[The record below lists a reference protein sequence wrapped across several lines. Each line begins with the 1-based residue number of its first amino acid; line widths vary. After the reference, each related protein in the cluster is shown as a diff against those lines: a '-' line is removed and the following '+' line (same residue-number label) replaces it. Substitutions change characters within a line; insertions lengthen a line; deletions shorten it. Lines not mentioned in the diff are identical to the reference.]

1 MLAADARLAIDI
13 DPAAARARD
22 FLLARQDARGAWRDF
37 FLPAGESDG
46 WVTAYVALA
55 LAETGDPE
63 GRAAALRGWAHLEG
77 AVKPEGGWGYNAA
90 TPVDADST
98 LWALR
103 LAEALGVGAS
113 DVGRRGHTML
123 AMHRRAEGGIAT
135 YASPAGPRGY
145 VGLPA
150 SVDFSAWALPHICVT
165 AAAAALPEML
175 DASLATWL
183 GAMQAA
189 DGHWP
194 SYWWFDPGYA
204 TAEAVEALPAGA
216 ARDRAVRFAEARL
229 QALAARAAPSAFA
242 LSHVTRVLAVGCSPM
257 LDRAVALLSAQ
268 QAENGSWPASARLR
282 VPAPDCVTPHAA
294 AAWKPWHGLRAL
306 PATLDAVLA
315 ATFEITSLDHRR
327 AFTTATALRAL
338 SAASAAAQR

>member
-1 MLAADARLAIDI
+1 MLSAEAATRIDI
-13 DPAAARARD
+13 EPVAARARD
-22 FLLARQDARGAWRDF
+22 FLLAGQDARGAWRDF

-55 LAETGDPE
+55 LAKAGDPE
-63 GRAAALRGWAHLEG
+63 GWAAALRGWSHLEA

-103 LAEALGVGAS
+103 LAEALGVTAS
-113 DVGRRGHTML
+113 DAARRGL
-123 AMHRRAEGGIAT
+123 AVLETHRRRDGGLAT

-150 SVDFSAWALPHICVT
+150 SVDFSAWALPHACVS
-165 AAAAALPEML
+165 AAAAALSGMRDDP
-175 DASLATWL
+175 LATWL
-183 GAMQAA
+183 GAMQAE

-204 TAEAVEALPAGA
+204 TAEAVEALPPGA
-216 ARDRAVRFAEARL
+216 ARDRAARFAEARL
-229 QALAARAAPSAFA
+229 QVLAMMAPPPAFA
-242 LSHVTRVLAVGCSPM
+242 LSHVVRVLAVARSSM
-257 LDRAVALLSAQ
+257 LETAVALLAAT

-282 VPAPDCVTPHAA
+282 VPAPDCVTPSDA
-294 AAWKPWHGLRAL
+294 AAWTPWHGLRAL
-306 PATLDAVLA
+306 PMTLEAVLA
-315 ATFEITSLDHRR
+315 ATFQITSLDHRR

-338 SAASAAAQR
+338 TAASAASRP